1 MAIKPVQEKISA
13 LVADIVKH
21 PFIGIGKPEALK
33 YQLSGLWS
41 RRITLANRLVYSVNI
56 ESDTIEIET
65 ARGSLL
71 IFLNTILVYL

>member
-21 PFIGIGKPEALK
+21 PFIGIGKFEALK